1 MNQIWNPE
9 YETMGRDQ
17 LRELQWK
24 RLQMTLRWAY
34 ANVPFYRTRWEAA
47 GFAPPDLRSLEG
59 VSRIPFT
66 HKDDFRAAYPY
77 GMFAVPLERV
87 VRVHTS
93 SGSAA
98 SPTVMGFTRGDLN
111 TWAELCARV
120 ATAGGARSHDVAQ
133 ITLGYGL
140 PTGAFGLHAGLE
152 RLGATVIP
160 ASTGASKRQL
170 LIMRDYSVSVLVASP
185 SYALHLVDT
194 ADELGFDLSQLTLRT
209 ALLGAERWGEGMRGR
224 VEGRLGLSA
233 VDNYGVSEVLGP
245 GLSFECPMKQGLH
258 VNEDHFLVEVVD
270 PGSGEVL
277 PVGEEGE
284 LVFTSLTKEAVPV
297 VRYRTGDL
305 ARLSAKACACGRT
318 LVRHS
323 RVTGRTDG
331 MLKVRGV
338 NIFPAQIERVLEEV
352 EGTHPQ
358 FQIILDEKA
367 SLDQMEVR
375 VAVKAEF
382 FPDSMRSL
390 LDFRRRLEG
399 RLQEELGV
407 RATVMLVEPASLPED
422 IAAQGQVVDRRDK
435 S

>member
-9 YETMGRDQ
+9 YETMSRDQ

-34 ANVPFYRTRWEAA
+34 TNVPFYRARWDAA
-47 GFAPPDLRSLEG
+47 GFAPPDLRSLEEFSK
-59 VSRIPFT
+59 VPFI

-133 ITLGYGL
+133 IALGYGL

-152 RLGATVIP
+152 RVGATVIP

-194 ADELGFDLSQLTLRT
+194 ADELGFDLSQLTLRA
-209 ALLGAERWGEGMRGR
+209 ALLGAEPWGEGMRR
-224 VEGRLGLSA
+224 RLEDRLGLTAS
-233 VDNYGVSEVLGP
+233 DNYGVSEVLGP

-270 PGSGEVL
+270 PGSGEAL
-277 PVGEEGE
+277 PAGAEGE

-305 ARLSAKACACGRT
+305 ARLDAEACACGRT

-323 RVTGRTDG
+323 RVTKRTDG
-331 MLKVRGV
+331 MVKVRGV
-338 NIFPAQIERVLEEV
+338 NIFPVQIERVLEEV
-352 EGTHPQ
+352 EGTHPE
-358 FQIILDEKA
+358 FQIVLDHKA
-367 SLDQMEVR
+367 SLDHMEVR
-375 VAVKAEF
+375 VAVKPEF
-382 FPDSMRSL
+382 FPDNMRSL
-390 LDFRRRLEG
+390 LDLRRRLEG

-407 RATVMLVEPASLPED
+407 RVDVMLVEPASLPQD
-422 IAAQGQVVDRRDK
+422 IAARGQVVDMRDR